1 MKFNIFHSCCFLGI
15 VEKLIYELEDPESYT
30 LKDLIEHIESNGES
44 AAIYIVKDGYVDN
57 DYNCGIF
64 SNGVLTLRSKVLN
77 PIMEENPKLF
87 RVRRI
92 VSGIFRMEVTY
103 HITIPYIIVHRY
115 L

>member
-1 MKFNIFHSCCFLGI
+1 MKFKIFHSCYFMGLT
-15 VEKLIYELEDPESYT
+15 EKLIYELDEPENYT
-30 LKDLIEHIESNGES
+30 FKDLIEHIESNGES
-44 AAIYIVKDGYVDN
+44 TTIYIVKDSYVDN
-57 DYNCGIF
+57 DYNCGVF
-64 SNGVLTLRSKVLN
+64 SNGVLTLRSNVLN

-103 HITIPYIIVHRY
+103 HVTISYNIMQRY